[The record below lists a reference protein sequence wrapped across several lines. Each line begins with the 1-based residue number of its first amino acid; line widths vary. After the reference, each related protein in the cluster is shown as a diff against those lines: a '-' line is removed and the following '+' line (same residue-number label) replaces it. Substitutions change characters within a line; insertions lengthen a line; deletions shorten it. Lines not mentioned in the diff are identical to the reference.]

1 MNVKTIK
8 TNDMN
13 KKGIL
18 TIVMIAMFAMP
29 MEARADGFSWDAG
42 TKTLTVTGTDI
53 ANNPAWPIVIGGTS
67 VEKTDVEHLV
77 IGSGVTSI
85 GDGAFKNCT
94 NLKTASISNDVRS
107 MGSSAFYDC
116 KNLTTIN
123 IPQNEDFTC
132 IQNDA
137 FSGCTSLTSITLPE
151 YVVTIGDRCF
161 YGCSGMTSADLGLVK
176 AIGSFAFYNCS
187 SLPTISLP
195 TTLYLEKIGDNAFAS
210 CTSLQ
215 TVRTYYF
222 NQDNFGNRVFP
233 SSMKGV
239 IIPSII
245 TNITK
250 AKIFATFPS
259 LQSSGDVF
267 YEGTKSKCEQAFN
280 ENFNN
285 TIDKDYHG
293 AQRNKTF
300 FNINNFIH
308 WLCTTTF
315 DTQGMAPNPTP
326 VTNLWAGL
334 DSVRWVEP
342 PVVEG
347 YEFGGW
353 YWDEA
358 CTEFFGLRWNKDGS
372 MIPSRDTTTIVK
384 ETIYADVIP
393 GDVTLYAKWIPTYY
407 FEVAFDTRG
416 KGTNVSSQNVSL
428 NKSATEPF
436 TQYYRDPDDGKV
448 YEIEGWYTDAGC
460 TQRYDFSTPVDH
472 SFTLYAKWGPAT
484 TAMAH
489 VTITAT
495 GDRGYVWLT
504 DATGRNV
511 DSGMVPAGIYTLNIN
526 TLNPYSYGVGRYL
539 AHGSIVYIPRPSQE
553 GPSTGGSQSGESGEA
568 QIGTS
573 PIIDIGNAGEV
584 VPADINPTIID
595 LGILDVQR
603 FTYQIDLTSQDAD
616 ITVNFVNSEIEVNI
630 PISPADGGYWR
641 CIRNGRGDNVC
652 NLTATAKPGYVFRM
666 VNLTKSRLTGSVA
679 LTPASATSVSYDHTV
694 GPFSMQFTFPYNPDA
709 LAVNF
714 EAIFLPIR
722 GNSEHENFSHAP
734 YFTKQPIGMDLPLGY
749 AGNRMLTVEAT
760 SDSGQ
765 PSYQWYQHTENSYGG
780 TAIDGANESS
790 YTIPAGLPAGT
801 TYYYCEVS
809 VSRLEAKSDIVAV
822 TIGGATGAATRGATA
837 TVPAADYPDAVDTAS
852 AVLTSGTT
860 RTMVTRAPTDLS
872 GKCGYSLNWAVSKS
886 AGSDEYDVLTISGYG
901 AVMRLLNQEE
911 YPWYGYG
918 GTIRRIVVEDG
929 VTTIG
934 SDAFKDFSGVT
945 SLVLGKDV
953 KIIGTRAFEGLT
965 NLESVVLGDQVKYI
979 GTNAFHGCTKLS
991 ALTFG
996 AGLETIEP
1004 SAFEGLTSLESVALG
1019 DQVKIIGS
1027 SAFYRC
1033 TNLASLT
1040 LGAGLTNIGK
1050 YAFIGCDS
1058 LKTITVADGNTTFDS
1073 RGNCNAIIET
1083 GTNKLLFGCRGTVIP
1098 ETVTAIGE
1106 LAFAECSTLTS
1117 IDIPDAVTAIGEYA
1131 FKDCT
1136 ALTSVT
1142 IPANVR
1148 LIDWDAF
1155 LGCSGL
1161 TDVYC
1166 YAEAN
1171 GLTWNDGNRDDFISG
1186 ETAKTTICHVMRK
1199 APYVTAWGVGRVSDV
1214 NVTFVGDLDTTSQ
1227 PEPVNTTATVT
1238 FPAGLSTYY
1247 DDQGLA
1253 LDDETNG
1260 DKLTFY
1266 TVSAVGESSVTLT
1279 EIDTKKI
1286 PALTPVIVKNT
1297 GDGEIETD
1305 MTVDNTIAVMGYD
1318 SQFKGTVT
1326 GLTIPASG
1334 NGVNYYGFNGTDF
1347 IWIRDGGDVAP
1358 HRCWLMVGEESGGM
1372 VIGGGARR
1380 LSIEWPAGT
1389 TGIRSMEH
1397 EDSRIESRAGAWY
1410 DLRGQ
1415 RLIGRPARK
1424 GVYVHQGKK
1433 VVIK

>member
-18 TIVMIAMFAMP
+18 TIVMIAMLAMP

-53 ANNPAWPIVIGGTS
+53 ANNPAWPIVIGEIS
-67 VEKTDVEHLV
+67 VAKTDVEHLV

-94 NLKTASISNDVRS
+94 NLKTASLSNDVRS

-267 YEGTKSKCEQAFN
+267 YEGTKSKCEQVFN
-280 ENFNN
+280 ENFNS
-285 TIDKDYHG
+285 TVDKDIIR
-293 AQRNKTF
+293 AERNKTKF
-300 FNINNFIH
+300 GNTSYIH
-308 WLCTTTF
+308 WLCTATF
-315 DTQGMAPNPTP
+315 DTQGMAPNPAP
-326 VTNLWAGL
+326 VTNLWAGW
-334 DSVRWVEP
+334 DSLRWVQP

-353 YWDEA
+353 YWDKA
-358 CTEFFGLRWNKDGS
+358 CTEFFGLRWDKVGNWIYSD
-372 MIPSRDTTTIVK
+372 DTKTIAEK
-384 ETIYADVIP
+384 TIYADVIP
-393 GDVTLYAKWIPTYY
+393 GDVTLYAKWIPKYY

-416 KGTNVSSQNVSL
+416 KGANVSSQNVSL
-428 NKSATEPF
+428 NKTATEPV
-436 TQYYRDPDDGKV
+436 TQFYRDPDDGKV

-460 TQRYDFSTPVDH
+460 NQRYDFTTPVDH

-484 TAMAH
+484 TAQAH
-489 VTITAT
+489 VTITTT
-495 GDRGYVWLT
+495 GDTRDVWLT

-511 DSGMVPAGIYTLNIN
+511 ASGMVPAGIYTLNIK
-526 TLNPYSYGVGRYL
+526 THDFSDSDPYRYL
-539 AHGSIVYIPRPSQE
+539 FHGSIVYIPRPSEE
-553 GPSTGGSQSGESGEA
+553 GQSTGGSQSGESGEA

-584 VPADINPTIID
+584 APVDINPTIID
-595 LGILDVQR
+595 LGFQTDWTY
-603 FTYQIDLTSQDAD
+603 TYQIDLTTQDAD
-616 ITVNFVNSEIEVNI
+616 ITINFVATEIKVNI

-641 CIRNGRGDNVC
+641 CIRNGRGDGIS
-652 NLTATAKPGYVFRM
+652 NLTATAKPGYVFRT
-666 VNLTKSRLTGSVA
+666 VNATKNSGTGPAA
-679 LTPASATSVSYDHTV
+679 LTPASATSISYPHTV
-694 GPFSMQFTFPYNPDA
+694 GPYSVTYTHPYSDGNGGYASVNYEAVFKSIYEEENGRFS
-709 LAVNF
+709 
-714 EAIFLPIR
+714 
-722 GNSEHENFSHAP
+722 GAP
-734 YFTKQPIGMDLPLGY
+734 YITKHPIGMDLPQGY

-760 SDSGQ
+760 SK

-780 TAIDGANESS
+780 MAIDGANDSC

-809 VSRLEAKSDIVAV
+809 ASSVVARSDIVAV
-822 TIGGATGAATRGATA
+822 TIGGATGAATRGVTA

-860 RTMVTRAPTDLS
+860 RATVTRAPTDLS
-872 GKCGYSLNWAVSKS
+872 GKCGYYLNWAVSKS
-886 AGSDEYDVLTISGYG
+886 AGSDEYDVLTISGNG

-911 YPWYGYG
+911 YPWYGYC

-965 NLESVVLGDQVKYI
+965 NLESVTLGDQVKYI
-979 GTNAFHGCTKLS
+979 GAYAFHGCRKLS
-991 ALTFG
+991 TLTFG

-1004 SAFEGLTSLESVALG
+1004 GAFEGLTSLESVALG

-1040 LGAGLTNIGK
+1040 LGAGLTTIGK

-1106 LAFAECSTLTS
+1106 
-1117 IDIPDAVTAIGEYA
+1117 YA

-1142 IPANVR
+1142 IPASVR

-1186 ETAKTTICHVMRK
+1186 ETAKTTICHVLRK
-1199 APYVTAWGVGRVSDV
+1199 APYVTAWGVGRASDV

-1305 MTVDNTIAVMGYD
+1305 MTVDNTIAVVGYD

-1326 GLTIPASG
+1326 GVTIPASG

>member
-1 MNVKTIK
+1 MRTARVPDG
-8 TNDMN
+8 TNMTRSSVM
-13 KKGIL
+13 L
-18 TIVMIAMFAMP
+18 AVVMIAMLAMP

-42 TKTLTVTGTDI
+42 TKTLTVTGTNI
-53 ANNPAWPIVIGGTS
+53 ADNPAWPIVIGGTS

-85 GDGAFKNCT
+85 GDNAFKNCA
-94 NLKTASISNDVRS
+94 NLKTASLSNDVRS
-107 MGSSAFYDC
+107 MGSSAFYGC
-116 KNLTTIN
+116 TSLTTIN
-123 IPQNEDFTC
+123 FPQNEDFTR
-132 IQNDA
+132 IQNSA
-137 FSGCTSLTSITLPE
+137 FYDCTSLTTITLPNN
-151 YVVTIGDRCF
+151 VDIIGDYAFC
-161 YGCSGMTSADLGLVK
+161 GCSGLTSVDLGLVES
-176 AIGSFAFYNCS
+176 IGERAFYGCS

-195 TTLYLEKIGDNAFAS
+195 NTLTLQNIGDNAFAA
-210 CTSLQ
+210 CGSLQ

-222 NQDNFGNRVFP
+222 NQDNFGRRVFDL
-233 SSMKGV
+233 SMKGV
-239 IIPSII
+239 IIPSLI
-245 TNITK
+245 THITK
-250 AKIFATFPS
+250 AEIFATFPS

-267 YEGTKSKCEQAFN
+267 YEGSKSKCEQAFN

-428 NKSATEPF
+428 NKTATEPF
-436 TQYYRDPDDGKV
+436 TQFYRDPDDGKV

-460 TQRYDFSTPVDH
+460 NQRYDFTTPVDH

-484 TAMAH
+484 TAQAH
-489 VTITAT
+489 VTITNT

-511 DSGMVPAGIYTLNIN
+511 ESGLVPAGIYTLSIKTRDFSNSD
-526 TLNPYSYGVGRYL
+526 PYRYL
-539 AHGSIVYIPRPSQE
+539 FHGSIVYIPRPSQE
-553 GPSTGGSQSGESGEA
+553 GQSTGGSQSGESGEA

-584 VPADINPTIID
+584 APVDINPTIID
-595 LGILDVQR
+595 LGFHTDWTY
-603 FTYQIDLTSQDAD
+603 TYQIDLTTQDAD
-616 ITVNFVNSEIEVNI
+616 INVNFVISEIEVRL
-630 PISPADGGYWR
+630 PISPVDGGYWR
-641 CIRNGRGDNVC
+641 CIRNGRGDGVS
-652 NLTATAKPGYVFRM
+652 NLTATAKPGYVFRT
-666 VNLTKSRLTGSVA
+666 VNLTKSGGTGSVA
-679 LTPASATSVSYDHTV
+679 LMPASATSISYPYTV
-694 GPFSMQFTFPYNPDA
+694 GPSSVTYTRPYYDSHDFFSVNYE
-709 LAVNF
+709 AVF
-714 EAIFLPIR
+714 KSICEEEDGA
-722 GNSEHENFSHAP
+722 FSGAP
-734 YFTKQPIGMDLPLGY
+734 YITKHPIGMDLPQGY

-760 SDSGQ
+760 SE

-780 TAIDGANESS
+780 TAIDGANESC
-790 YTIPAGLPAGT
+790 YTIPARLPADT

-809 VSRLEAKSDIVAV
+809 ASSVVARSDIVAV
-822 TIGGATGAATRGATA
+822 TVGGATGAATRGATA

-860 RTMVTRAPTDLS
+860 RATVTRAPTDLS
-872 GKCGYSLNWAVSKS
+872 GKCGYYLNWTVSKS

-965 NLESVVLGDQVKYI
+965 NLKSVTLGDQVKYI
-979 GTNAFHGCTKLS
+979 GAYAFHGCTKLS

-1040 LGAGLTNIGK
+1040 LGAGLTTIGK

-1083 GTNKLLFGCRGTVIP
+1083 ETNKLLFGCRGTVIP

-1106 LAFAECSTLTS
+1106 
-1117 IDIPDAVTAIGEYA
+1117 YA

-1142 IPANVR
+1142 IPASVR

-1186 ETAKTTICHVMRK
+1186 ETAKTTICHVLRK

-1305 MTVDNTIAVMGYD
+1305 MTVDNTIAVVGYD

-1326 GLTIPASG
+1326 GVAIPASG

-1389 TGIRSMEH
+1389 TGIRSMEN
-1397 EDSRIESRAGAWY
+1397 EGSRIESRAGAWY